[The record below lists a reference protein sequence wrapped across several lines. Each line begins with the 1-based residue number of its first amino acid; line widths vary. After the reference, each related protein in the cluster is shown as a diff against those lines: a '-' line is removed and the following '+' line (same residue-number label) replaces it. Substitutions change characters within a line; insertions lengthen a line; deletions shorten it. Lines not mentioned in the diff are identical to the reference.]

1 MNYKNILIIA
11 MGDVGNE
18 PEALRQVLE
27 NFGYFVMMHYIG
39 RPNDFR
45 KVLRGEFPFQA
56 DCIVISCHGEDGAFE
71 IPVLGQQV
79 YEQDEIRGNY
89 AAADVASEL
98 QLKDKL
104 IISLGCTTGQEEM
117 CRVLGKEN
125 LYIAPVDYIQGDSAL
140 FFVTRLFYELK
151 RKNAVNI
158 LRCDALEGAFALAKE
173 TDDETRLFTL
183 SSSLYPID

>member
-1 MNYKNILIIA
+1 MKYKNILIVA
-11 MGDVGNE
+11 MGDTGNE

-27 NFGYFVMMHYIG
+27 NLGYFVMMYYVG

-56 DCIVISCHGEDGAFE
+56 DCIILSCHGEDGGFVAP
-71 IPVLGQQV
+71 ILGEDV
-79 YEQDEIRGNY
+79 YEKDEIRGNY
-89 AAADVASEL
+89 MPADVVADL
-98 QLKDKL
+98 QIKNKL

-117 CRVLGKEN
+117 SKAFGKDN
-125 LYIAPVDYIQGDSAL
+125 LYIAPVDYVQGGAAL
-140 FFVTRLFYELK
+140 FFAVKLFYELK
-151 RKNAVNI
+151 RKENQI
-158 LRCDALEGAFALAKE
+158 KEGSFEQIFKLAKE